1 LPYNGQVA
9 DELQNQVPASIREKI
24 MPKYLVEA
32 SYSADGLKRLQKDK
46 AAGRKAVVTKAVEG
60 LGGKLEAFYYAL
72 GDHDV
77 ISIVDLPNAV
87 SVTALALA
95 ASATG
100 LVRTKTTAL
109 LTVEETDQALGKKVD
124 FR

>member
-1 LPYNGQVA
+1 MA
-9 DELQNQVPASIREKI
+9 
-24 MPKYLVEA
+24 KYLVEA
-32 SYSADGLKRLQKDK
+32 SYSVDGLKGLQKDK
-46 AAGRKAVVTKAVEG
+46 AAGRKAAVAKAAES

-72 GDHDV
+72 GDKDV
-77 ISIVDLPNAV
+77 IAILDLPNTV
-87 SVTALALA
+87 SATALALS
-95 ASATG
+95 ASGTG

>member
-1 LPYNGQVA
+1 MA
-9 DELQNQVPASIREKI
+9 
-24 MPKYLVEA
+24 KYLVEA
-32 SYSADGLKRLQKDK
+32 SYSADGLKGLQKDK
-46 AAGRKAVVTKAVEG
+46 AAGRKAAVAKAVES

-72 GDHDV
+72 GDRDV
-77 ISIVDLPNAV
+77 MAIVDLPNAV
-87 SVTALALA
+87 SATALALG